1 MAFQRK
7 TITCQPS
14 NITQKKIKFST
25 LLQQKVNKLN
35 DLAWLRKHIKDID
48 LEIKF
53 RKLKKE
59 VDVDI
64 REEKIKFYHSII
76 TKSSNK
82 QKATS
87 NLVNSVKG
95 THKNTAIREL
105 VYENI
110 TITHSADIAN
120 ALVARIYYN

>member
-1 MAFQRK
+1 MK
-7 TITCQPS
+7 ES
-14 NITQKKIKFST
+14 ESVY
-25 LLQQKVNKLN
+25 L
-35 DLAWLRKHIKDID
+35 
-48 LEIKF
+48 KF

-64 REEKIKFYHSII
+64 REEKIKLYHSII

-82 QKATS
+82 QKATW

-120 ALVARIYYN
+120 AFGRHVSTIIEKNCPVILVPYLSHALQIIIALILCSLFLLQLRT